1 MSDLLIPEEGEYGAF
16 YETYVSK
23 VKGEDITELLIS
35 QVEELRDYFDEMPE
49 EKATQSYEDGKW
61 SFKEVIGH
69 INDTEKIMF
78 FRALCF
84 ARNDDQE
91 LPGMEQEDYVKAA
104 RFNEVPLVNLLEEFE
119 LTRYLIR
126 SFMNGLPEEAFSR
139 VGIANGY
146 EISVRALLNIIPG
159 HFKHHMQIIHERY
172 P

>member
-1 MSDLLIPEEGEYGAF
+1 MSELLIPEEGEYGAF

-23 VKGEDITELLIS
+23 VRGEDIAELLIS
-35 QVEELRDYFDEMPE
+35 QVEELRSYFEGMSE
-49 EKATQSYEDGKW
+49 EKAMHRYEDGKW
-61 SFKEVIGH
+61 SLKEVIGH

-91 LPGMEQEDYVKAA
+91 LPGMEQEDYVQAA
-104 RFNEVPLVNLLEEFE
+104 HFNEVPLINLLEEFE

-126 SFMNGLPEEAFSR
+126 SFINGLPEEAFAR
-139 VGIANGY
+139 VGVANGY

-159 HFKHHMQIIHERY
+159 HFKHHMQILHERY
-172 P
+172 A